1 MQLNSNKDY
10 IYRYTQVKKFWR
22 SHFYNLLVSSITWE
36 GQPFYPEYNVPEQFL
51 VEQGQCVAFVD
62 DLLGFMILPCRGSQ
76 SLNPVGQPS
85 EYMAYSYNGATYNN
99 LVPGVNCVYIGN
111 NPRYAPD
118 TLMLS
123 NYAERMA
130 TRQLTQEI
138 NLNSQKNPVLIKT
151 AKNMELTARSLLN
164 KYQIGALDIIADK
177 NIMDNIDIDAIHLNA
192 PFIVP
197 ELSLEMRS
205 VYNEFLT
212 FIGIPSMDITKN
224 ERMLK
229 DEVANSMGGALAARA
244 PRMTQR
250 KKAAEQIKN
259 MFDLDINPVY
269 NVDIQPVPNF
279 TPDDEVGDYEQIY
292 NDFGGDDA

>member
-1 MQLNSNKDY
+1 MMAPNNNKDY
-10 IYRYTQVKKFWR
+10 INRYVQVKKFWR

-36 GQPFYPEYNVPEQFL
+36 GQPFYPEFNVPEQFL

-62 DLLGFMILPCRGSQ
+62 DVVGFMILPCRGSQ

-85 EYMAYSYNGATYNN
+85 EFMAYSYNGCTYDN

-151 AKNMELTARSLLN
+151 TKNMELTARNLVN
-164 KYQIGALDIIADK
+164 KYSIGALDIIADK
-177 NIMDNIDIDAIHLNA
+177 DAMDEIELDAIHLNA

-229 DEVANSMGGALAARA
+229 DEVANSMGGALAARS
-244 PRMTQR
+244 PRMRQR
-250 KKAAEQIKN
+250 VIAAEQIKN
-259 MFDLDINPVY
+259 MFGIDMEPVY
-269 NVDIQPVPNF
+269 NVDIQYIPSF
-279 TPDDEVGDYEQIY
+279 APD
-292 NDFGGDDA
+292 NGGDDN

>member
-1 MQLNSNKDY
+1 MHGTNNNKEYLN
-10 IYRYTQVKKFWR
+10 RYLQVKKFWR
-22 SHFYNLLVSSITWE
+22 NHFYNLLVSSITWE
-36 GQPFYPEYNVPEQFL
+36 GQPFYPQYNVPEQFL
-51 VEQGQCVAFVD
+51 VEQGQCIAFVD
-62 DLLGFMILPCRGSQ
+62 DVLGFMILPCRGSQ
-76 SLNPVGQPS
+76 SLNAVGQPA
-85 EYMAYSYNGATYNN
+85 EYMAYSYNGATYHN
-99 LVPGVNCVYIGN
+99 LVPGVNAVYIGN

-138 NLNSQKNPVLIKT
+138 NLNSQKTPVLVKT
-151 AKNMELTARSLLN
+151 TKNMELTARNLLS
-164 KYQIGALDIIADK
+164 KYQMGATEVIADK
-177 NIMDNIDIDAIHLNA
+177 GAMEDITLDSIRLNA

-229 DEVANSMGGALAARA
+229 DEVAQSMGGAIAARA
-244 PRMTQR
+244 YRMTQR
-250 KKAAEQIKN
+250 KIGARQVKN
-259 MFDLDINPVY
+259 LFGIGMEPKY
-269 NVDIQPVPNF
+269 NIDIQPIPDF
-279 TPDDEVGDYEQIY
+279 TPGGG
-292 NDFGGDDA
+292 NDGQVHNDAGGDDA